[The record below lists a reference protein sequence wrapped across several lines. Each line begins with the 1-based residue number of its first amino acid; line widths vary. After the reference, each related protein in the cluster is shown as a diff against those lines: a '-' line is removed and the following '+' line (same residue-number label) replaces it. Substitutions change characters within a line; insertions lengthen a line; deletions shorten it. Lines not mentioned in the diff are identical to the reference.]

1 MPFRRR
7 RLPPELEP
15 AYEAFGVTARH
26 VDLAQ
31 RAMLRCVPGSAR
43 SMALPLAVGTDTLR
57 LALAD
62 ARGTMP
68 AWRHPAVEDA
78 WNACAAAIDD
88 TLARIDATVAVAAAT
103 TELEDALTAV
113 SDLLEPLHAFVDAET
128 AFNRFRGR
136 GSRLPSP

>member
-1 MPFRRR
+1 MFRRR
-7 RLPPELEP
+7 RLPPELAP

-62 ARGTMP
+62 ARGTMLG
-68 AWRHPAVEDA
+68 WRHPAVEEP
-78 WNACAAAIDD
+78 WTACARAIDE
-88 TLARIDATVAVAAAT
+88 TLSRIDATVAVAAAT
-103 TELEDALTAV
+103 AELEDALTAV
-113 SDLLEPLHAFVDAET
+113 SDLLEPLHAFVDAEA
-128 AFNRFRGR
+128 AFAALRR
-136 GSRLPSP
+136 